1 MINRIYANW
10 VYGGFL
16 AGILLIFCMP
26 LFTSD
31 WSFVLKLCYLT
42 LPVYMVHQLEE
53 WDNDK
58 FRVFINNHLG
68 NGVNL
73 LTPCAGFFIN
83 VFGVWGVIAASLYL
97 ATSIDAGYVLI
108 AAYLVLINA
117 LVHIVAGLVLRAYN
131 PGLVTAII
139 LFLPLGTYLI
149 LISLQMG
156 HGSVHFQLIGLLTA
170 IFIHAAIVLHLARR
184 RISMRGK

>member
-1 MINRIYANW
+1 
-10 VYGGFL
+10 
-16 AGILLIFCMP
+16 MP